1 MDTTHNLVSVEMDD
15 NVATIQL
22 NRPEARNALS
32 IPLVE
37 DLQTVVSEV
46 ETADVR
52 AAVLCGAGGTFCAGG
67 DLEQPPD
74 AFVEEVKLTNEVIVQ
89 MRRSHIPF
97 VAAIEGAAVGGGFEL
112 ALACD
117 LRVAGRE
124 AQMGL
129 PEVTLGIFPCA
140 GGTRLLAQEVGASRA
155 RQLVLR
161 GDLIDAEEAKSWGL
175 LDRISASG
183 AVIDTAINVA
193 TDLAAN
199 SPVGMEVAK
208 RSIADTFDR
217 SLADGLDW
225 DVELARRVA
234 HAADFEEG
242 ADAFLEGRDPDF
254 PGR

>member
-1 MDTTHNLVSVEMDD
+1 MDSTHDFVSVEIDD
-15 NVATIQL
+15 NVATIRL
-22 NRPEARNALS
+22 ERPETRNALS

-37 DLQTVVSEV
+37 DLRAAVSEV

-74 AFVEEVKLTNEVIVQ
+74 AFVEEVKMTNEVIVQ
-89 MRRSHIPF
+89 MRRSHVPF

-124 AQMGL
+124 AKMGL

-140 GGTRLLAQEVGASRA
+140 GGTRLLAQEIGASRA

-161 GDLIDAEEAKSWGL
+161 GDLIGAEEAQSWGL
-175 LDRISASG
+175 LDQITDSG
-183 AVIDTAINVA
+183 AVIETGNDIA

-208 RSIADTFDR
+208 RSIADAFDR

-234 HAADFEEG
+234 HEEDFAEG
-242 ADAFLEGRDPDF
+242 TDAFLERREPDF